1 MKILNLIKTPWI
13 MIPVVLLGV
22 GIAIGVKNNQAQLVH
37 EKNVND
43 VTSASYITLKS
54 HLIRPQINAYGEV
67 KPATC

>member
-1 MKILNLIKTPWI
+1 MKILNLIKTKDKENI
-13 MIPVVLLGV
+13 KL